1 MIKIAVASGKGGTG
15 KTLVSTNLAYIAA
28 KRMKVALYDLDVEEP
43 NSHLFFHNEKTT
55 EAQSVEMMI
64 PVVDDDKCTYCGICS
79 KVCEYHAIITLA
91 KNVMVFP
98 ELCHSCY
105 GCLEMCP
112 TGAIGEGFKSIGEI
126 FHTENDNLS
135 LITGKLKVSES
146 ATTALIA
153 KTKRKTA
160 KHTDLAIYDAPPGT
174 SCPVIEATKDM
185 DYIILVSE
193 PTLFG
198 CHDLDLV
205 VQTVKQLRKPFG
217 VIVNKAEKGNRII
230 DEYCQDNNIDVIA
243 RIPMQDEFARY
254 YAQGKLIVDTAAE
267 IEPIFNDLLI
277 TVISKVGGA
286 IE

>member
-1 MIKIAVASGKGGTG
+1 LIKIAVASGKGGTG
-15 KTLVSTNLAYIAA
+15 KTLISTNLAYIAS
-28 KRMKVALYDLDVEEP
+28 KKMKVSLYDLDVEEP
-43 NSHLFFHNEKTT
+43 NSHLFLQKE
-55 EAQSVEMMI
+55 EVQPVSVEMMI
-64 PVVDDDKCTYCGICS
+64 PVVNDDKCTYCGICS

-112 TGAIGEGFKSIGEI
+112 TGAISEGFKSIGEI
-126 FHTENDNLS
+126 FHSQNDNLN

-153 KTKRKTA
+153 KTKNEKSENV
-160 KHTDLAIYDAPPGT
+160 KLAIYDSPPGT

-198 CHDLDLV
+198 VHDLDLV
-205 VQTVKQLRKPFG
+205 VQTIKQLNRPFG
-217 VIVNKAEKGNRII
+217 IIINKAEKNNTII
-230 DEYCQDNNIDVIA
+230 DDYCKENAIEIIA
-243 RIPMQDEFARY
+243 KIPIQDEIAHTYAR
-254 YAQGKLIVDTAAE
+254 GGLIVENVKGTEAVFE
-267 IEPIFNDLLI
+267 KLLH
-277 TVISKVGGA
+277 TVLAKAGGA
-286 IE
+286 VI